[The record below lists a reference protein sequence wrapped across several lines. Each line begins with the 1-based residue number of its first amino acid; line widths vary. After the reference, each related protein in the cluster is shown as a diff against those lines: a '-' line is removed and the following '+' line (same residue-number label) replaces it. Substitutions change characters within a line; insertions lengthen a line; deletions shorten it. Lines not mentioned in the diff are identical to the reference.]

1 MVLDIKIVKI
11 NILHLVYKEKESEL
25 YQMIIYDMD
34 HEEKI
39 FLMNDHKLKIQMKEY
54 DDFDRE
60 IPHQN
65 KTNLDMLKEF
75 EVLYLHL
82 YKLYVKN
89 IEKGIEILKK
99 LEKYLNDLNVH
110 NEVNENH
117 LKIFLELIL
126 MVMKYEIELRS

>member
-39 FLMNDHKLKIQMKEY
+39 FLINDHKLKMQVEEY
-54 DDFDRE
+54 DDFDRKVS
-60 IPHQN
+60 HQS
-65 KTNLDMLKEF
+65 KTNSDMLKEF
-75 EVLYLHL
+75 EELYLHL

-89 IEKGIEILKK
+89 IEKGIEMLEK

-117 LKIFLELIL
+117 LKIFL
-126 MVMKYEIELRS
+126 